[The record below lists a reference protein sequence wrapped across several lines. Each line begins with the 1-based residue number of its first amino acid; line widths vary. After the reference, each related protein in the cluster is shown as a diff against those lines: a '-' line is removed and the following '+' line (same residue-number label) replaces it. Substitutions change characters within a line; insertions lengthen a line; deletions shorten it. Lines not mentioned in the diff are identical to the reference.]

1 MERKE
6 RQFTPEIDVSIV
18 LPVYN
23 EEPNLLP
30 LDAELRSVL
39 RAMGKSAEIIY
50 VDDFSRDGSRAVL
63 ERLVQ
68 CSIKD
73 PIRTRVVR
81 FRRNYGQTAAMT
93 AGFQLAEGRVI
104 CPLGRRRPEQPGRY
118 PAALG
123 RAREGLRRRERLAK
137 NRKDKALSRKLPSR
151 VANWLIGLVSGVR
164 LHDHGCTL
172 KAYRASLLKELHLYG
187 EMHRFI
193 PLYLNHI
200 GARVGELAVDHRPR
214 TAGVSK
220 YGPRRIISVAL
231 DVVLIRF
238 ITRYYNRPMHFFGQM
253 GLIFFLMVL
262 LNFVLH
268 GGLQV
273 RLVAAYRDRLQGQ
286 LRRDAA
292 SRLGGDVSRGNDRL
306 VVLRCL
312 GRDPDQGPLRISRG
326 PSLCDRVGAGF
337 IRGGCPGAGA
347 RRQSVRTICHSSGR
361 FARVGRHGRIDRL
374 IGGRCC
380 ESSPGALR

>member
-1 MERKE
+1 MEREE
-6 RQFTPEIDVSIV
+6 RQFAREIDLSIV

-23 EEPNLLP
+23 EEPNLVP
-30 LDAELRSVL
+30 LDSELRSVL
-39 RAMGKSAEIIY
+39 RAMGKRAEIIY

-63 ERLVQ
+63 ERLVE
-68 CSIKD
+68 SSLKD

-104 CPLGRRRPEQPGRY
+104 FPLDADGQND
-118 PAALG
+118 PADIP
-123 RAREGLRRRERLAK
+123 RLLAELEKGYDVVSGWRK

-172 KAYRASLLKELHLYG
+172 KAYRAPLLKELYLYG

-200 GARVGELAVDHRPR
+200 GAKVGELVVDHRPR

-238 ITRYYNRPMHFFGQM
+238 IIRYYNRPMHFFGQM

-262 LNFVLH
+262 LTLFFM
-268 GGLQV
+268 
-273 RLVAAYRDRLQGQ
+273 
-286 LRRDAA
+286 
-292 SRLGGDVSRGNDRL
+292 
-306 VVLRCL
+306 VVFKFGWL
-312 GRDPDQGPLRISRG
+312 
-326 PSLCDRVGAGF
+326 
-337 IRGGCPGAGA
+337 
-347 RRQSVRTICHSSGR
+347 
-361 FARVGRHGRIDRL
+361 RL
-374 IGGRCC
+374 IGIDYQASFVQTPLPALAGTFLVGTIVSLFFGILAEILIRVHY
-380 ESSPGALR
+380 ESRGARPYAIESVQDSADTPHD

>member
-1 MERKE
+1 MERDE
-6 RQFTPEIDVSIV
+6 RQFVHEIDLSIV

-23 EEPNLLP
+23 EEQNLVP
-30 LDAELRSVL
+30 LDSELRSVL

-68 CSIKD
+68 SSVQD
-73 PIRTRVVR
+73 SIRTRVVR

-104 CPLGRRRPEQPGRY
+104 FPLDADGQNNPADIPRLWAELEKGYDVVSGWRR
-118 PAALG
+118 
-123 RAREGLRRRERLAK
+123 
-137 NRKDKALSRKLPSR
+137 NRKDKALSRRLPSR

-172 KAYRASLLKELHLYG
+172 KAYRARLLKELHLYG

-193 PLYLNHI
+193 PLYLSHI
-200 GARVGELAVDHRPR
+200 GARVGELPVDHRPR

-220 YGPRRIISVAL
+220 YGPGRIMRVAL

-262 LNFVLH
+262 VILFFM
-268 GGLQV
+268 
-273 RLVAAYRDRLQGQ
+273 
-286 LRRDAA
+286 
-292 SRLGGDVSRGNDRL
+292 
-306 VVLRCL
+306 VVFKFGWL
-312 GRDPDQGPLRISRG
+312 
-326 PSLCDRVGAGF
+326 
-337 IRGGCPGAGA
+337 
-347 RRQSVRTICHSSGR
+347 
-361 FARVGRHGRIDRL
+361 RL
-374 IGGRCC
+374 IGIEYQASFVQTPLPALAGTFLVGTIVSLFFGILAEILIRVHY
-380 ESSPGALR
+380 ESRGARPYAIESIRDSAEAAADVRVPAGIG

>member
-1 MERKE
+1 MEPEE
-6 RQFTPEIDVSIV
+6 RGLAREIDLTIV

-23 EEPNLLP
+23 EEPNLVS
-30 LDAELRSVL
+30 LDSELRSTL
-39 RAMGKSAEIIY
+39 HAMGKSAEIIY

-63 ERLVQ
+63 ERLVEA
-68 CSIKD
+68 SLED

-93 AGFQLAEGRVI
+93 AGFQLADGRVI
-104 CPLGRRRPEQPGRY
+104 LPLDADGQNN
-118 PAALG
+118 PADIP
-123 RAREGLRRRERLAK
+123 RLLAELEKGYDVVSGWRK
-137 NRKDKALSRKLPSR
+137 NRQDKALSRKLPSR

-200 GARVGELAVDHRPR
+200 GAKVGELPVDHRPR
-214 TAGVSK
+214 RAGVSK

-253 GLIFFLMVL
+253 GLVFFLMVL
-262 LNFVLH
+262 LTLFFM
-268 GGLQV
+268 
-273 RLVAAYRDRLQGQ
+273 
-286 LRRDAA
+286 
-292 SRLGGDVSRGNDRL
+292 
-306 VVLRCL
+306 VVFKFGWL
-312 GRDPDQGPLRISRG
+312 
-326 PSLCDRVGAGF
+326 
-337 IRGGCPGAGA
+337 
-347 RRQSVRTICHSSGR
+347 
-361 FARVGRHGRIDRL
+361 RL
-374 IGGRCC
+374 IGIDYKASFVQTPLPALAGTFLVGTIVSLFFGILAEILIRVHY
-380 ESSPGALR
+380 ESRGARPYAIESIRDSAGLAADARVPAGIG

>member
-1 MERKE
+1 MDRDEP
-6 RQFTPEIDVSIV
+6 QFSGQIDLSIV

-23 EEPNLLP
+23 EEPNLVP
-30 LDAELRSVL
+30 LDTELRSVL

-63 ERLVQ
+63 ERLVARF
-68 CSIKD
+68 SKD

-93 AGFQLAEGRVI
+93 AGFQLAQGRVI
-104 CPLGRRRPEQPGRY
+104 VPLDADGQNN
-118 PAALG
+118 PADIP
-123 RAREGLRRRERLAK
+123 RLLAELETGYDVVSGWRK

-151 VANWLIGLVSGVR
+151 AANWLIGVVSGVR

-220 YGPRRIISVAL
+220 YGPRRIVRVAL

-253 GLIFFLMVL
+253 GLIFLAMVLLILFLMVVFKYGWLRL
-262 LNFVLH
+262 L
-268 GGLQV
+268 GIE
-273 RLVAAYRDRLQGQ
+273 Y
-286 LRRDAA
+286 AA
-292 SRLGGDVSRGNDRL
+292 SFVETPLPALAGTFLVGMIVSLFFGILAEILIRVHYESRGARPYAIESVGDSAETAGD
-306 VVLRCL
+306 LRAPA
-312 GRDPDQGPLRISRG
+312 D
-326 PSLCDRVGAGF
+326 
-337 IRGGCPGAGA
+337 
-347 RRQSVRTICHSSGR
+347 
-361 FARVGRHGRIDRL
+361 
-374 IGGRCC
+374 IG
-380 ESSPGALR
+380 

>member
-1 MERKE
+1 MERDE
-6 RQFTPEIDVSIV
+6 RQFVHEIDLSIV

-23 EEPNLLP
+23 EEQNLVP
-30 LDAELRSVL
+30 LDSELRSVL

-68 CSIKD
+68 SSVQD
-73 PIRTRVVR
+73 SIRTRVVR

-104 CPLGRRRPEQPGRY
+104 FPLDADGQNN
-118 PAALG
+118 PADIP
-123 RAREGLRRRERLAK
+123 RLWAELEKDYDVVSGWRK
-137 NRKDKALSRKLPSR
+137 NRKDKALSRRLPSR

-172 KAYRASLLKELHLYG
+172 KAYRARLLKELHLYG

-193 PLYLNHI
+193 PLYLSHI
-200 GARVGELAVDHRPR
+200 GARVGELPVDHRPR

-220 YGPRRIISVAL
+220 YGPGRIMRVAL

-262 LNFVLH
+262 VILFFM
-268 GGLQV
+268 
-273 RLVAAYRDRLQGQ
+273 
-286 LRRDAA
+286 
-292 SRLGGDVSRGNDRL
+292 
-306 VVLRCL
+306 VVFKFGWL
-312 GRDPDQGPLRISRG
+312 
-326 PSLCDRVGAGF
+326 
-337 IRGGCPGAGA
+337 
-347 RRQSVRTICHSSGR
+347 
-361 FARVGRHGRIDRL
+361 RL
-374 IGGRCC
+374 IGIDYQASFVQTPLPALAGTFLVGTIVSLFFGILAEILIRVHY
-380 ESSPGALR
+380 ESRGARPYAIESIRDSAEAAADVQVPAGIG

>member
-1 MERKE
+1 MERE
-6 RQFTPEIDVSIV
+6 GRQPAREIDLSIV

-23 EEPNLLP
+23 EEPNLVP
-30 LDAELRSVL
+30 LDSELRSVL

-63 ERLVQ
+63 ERLLE
-68 CSIKD
+68 SSLLD
-73 PIRTRVVR
+73 PIRTRIVR

-104 CPLGRRRPEQPGRY
+104 IPLDADGQNN
-118 PAALG
+118 PADIP
-123 RAREGLRRRERLAK
+123 RLLAELDK
-137 NRKDKALSRKLPSR
+137 GYDVVSGWRKTRKDKALSRKLPSR

-200 GARVGELAVDHRPR
+200 GARVGELAVDHRAR

-220 YGPRRIISVAL
+220 YGPGRIMRVAL

-262 LNFVLH
+262 VILFFMVIFKFGWL
-268 GGLQV
+268 
-273 RLVAAYRDRLQGQ
+273 
-286 LRRDAA
+286 
-292 SRLGGDVSRGNDRL
+292 
-306 VVLRCL
+306 
-312 GRDPDQGPLRISRG
+312 
-326 PSLCDRVGAGF
+326 
-337 IRGGCPGAGA
+337 
-347 RRQSVRTICHSSGR
+347 
-361 FARVGRHGRIDRL
+361 RL
-374 IGGRCC
+374 IGVDYQASFVQTPLPALAATFLVGTIVSLFFGILAEILIRVHY
-380 ESSPGALR
+380 ESRGARPYAIESVRDSAEAAADERVSIGID

>member
-1 MERKE
+1 MAREEPR
-6 RQFTPEIDVSIV
+6 FCGEIDLSIV

-23 EEPNLLP
+23 EEPNLVA
-30 LDAELRSVL
+30 LDTELRSVL
-39 RAMGKSAEIIY
+39 RGMGKRAEIIY

-63 ERLVQ
+63 ERLVASPTQ
-68 CSIKD
+68 DSV
-73 PIRTRVVR
+73 RTRVVR

-104 CPLGRRRPEQPGRY
+104 VPLDADGQNN
-118 PAALG
+118 PADIP
-123 RAREGLRRRERLAK
+123 RLLAELEKGYDVVSGWRK

-151 VANWLIGLVSGVR
+151 VANWLIGVVSGVR

-220 YGPRRIISVAL
+220 YGAGRIMRVAL
-231 DVVLIRF
+231 DVLLIRF

-253 GLIFFLMVL
+253 GLIFFAMVL
-262 LNFVLH
+262 AIFFLMIVFKFGWL
-268 GGLQV
+268 
-273 RLVAAYRDRLQGQ
+273 RLVGIDYQ
-286 LRRDAA
+286 A
-292 SRLGGDVSRGNDRL
+292 SFVETPLPALAGTFLVGMIVSLFFGILAEILIRVHYESRGARPYAIESI
-306 VVLRCL
+306 
-312 GRDPDQGPLRISRG
+312 RDS
-326 PSLCDRVGAGF
+326 AE
-337 IRGGCPGAGA
+337 
-347 RRQSVRTICHSSGR
+347 R
-361 FARVGRHGRIDRL
+361 FADSTASANIT
-374 IGGRCC
+374 
-380 ESSPGALR
+380 